1 MHLYTEIVHFYQK
14 RKEYASV
21 VKVFFLSLFCRFVLF
36 FVCLI
41 FFQACK
47 RYGEA
52 EPQLWRSALTYFAD
66 QDPADCRAE
75 LMEVL
80 ANIDKRFLFF
90 GA

>member
-21 VKVFFLSLFCRFVLF
+21 VK
-36 FVCLI
+36 
-41 FFQACK
+41 ACK

-66 QDPADCRAE
+66 QDPTECRAE

-80 ANIDKRFLFF
+80 ANIDKRYFSFFFSFRLNIANIFLYLLSLFF
-90 GA
+90 SF